1 MVADTLRD
9 RTRRAVRA
17 EIANAAVALFAE
29 RGFDETTVEDIA
41 RAVGMTKRSFFR
53 YFGTKEDAVFA
64 GTEVLVEQVVEDLRA
79 RPADEDPWEC
89 LHQVLRR
96 WQERIFS
103 SEAELAGQRLI
114 QSTPALRARL
124 HQKRELW
131 RHAAR
136 DVLVARSAGALDEFA
151 ADLLTNASV
160 AVLDSVA
167 REWVRTDGRA
177 DRGELLDR
185 GFAALRPKEARVSS
199 RDAPDR
205 GPGAA

>member
-1 MVADTLRD
+1 MAETLRD

-17 EIANAAVALFAE
+17 ELADAAVALFAE

-53 YFGTKEDAVFA
+53 YFPTKEDAVFA

-79 RPADEDPWEC
+79 RPAGEDPWEC

-96 WQERIFS
+96 WHEQIHTS
-103 SEAELAGQRLI
+103 ATALTHQRLI
-114 QSTPALRARL
+114 ETTPVLRARL

-136 DVLVARSAGALDEFA
+136 DALVARSAGALDTFT
-151 ADLLTNASV
+151 ADLLANAAV

-167 REWVRTDGRA
+167 AEWVRTDGRA
-177 DRGELLDR
+177 DRTELLDR
-185 GFAALRPKEARVSS
+185 GFAALRPMPPAATEESARTNGTLV
-199 RDAPDR
+199 
-205 GPGAA
+205 GP

>member
-1 MVADTLRD
+1 MADTLRD

-17 EIANAAVALFAE
+17 EIAEAAIALFAE

-53 YFGTKEDAVFA
+53 YFPTKEDAVFA
-64 GTEVLVEQVVEDLRA
+64 GTEVLVEQVVADLEA
-79 RPADEDPWEC
+79 RPADEDPWDC

-96 WQERIFS
+96 WQERIHTS
-103 SEAELAGQRLI
+103 GAELAGERLI

-131 RHAAR
+131 RNAAR
-136 DVLVARSAGALDEFA
+136 DVLVARSRGALDDFA
-151 ADLLTNASV
+151 ADLLTNAAT
-160 AVLDSVA
+160 AVLDSVG

-177 DRGELLDR
+177 DRAELLDR
-185 GFAALRPKEARVSS
+185 GFGALRPRLPA
-199 RDAPDR
+199 
-205 GPGAA
+205 

>member
-1 MVADTLRD
+1 MADTLRD

-17 EIANAAVALFAE
+17 EIAETAVALFAE

-53 YFGTKEDAVFA
+53 YFATKEDAVFA
-64 GTEVLVEQVVEDLRA
+64 GTEVLVEQVVADLEA
-79 RPADEDPWEC
+79 RPAGEDPWEC

-96 WQERIFS
+96 WQEQIYS
-103 SEAELAGQRLI
+103 SGAELAGERLI

-131 RHAAR
+131 WRAAR
-136 DVLVARSAGALDEFA
+136 DVLASRGGLDDFS
-151 ADLLTNASV
+151 ADLLANAAA

-167 REWVRTDGRA
+167 QEWVRTDGRA
-177 DRGELLDR
+177 DRVELLDR
-185 GFAALRPKEARVSS
+185 GFAALRPALGGR
-199 RDAPDR
+199 
-205 GPGAA
+205 